1 MRSVM
6 KSVVKDKVVVIT
18 GGSSGFGLESARL
31 LLELGSKVVITGRN
45 LERLETAN
53 TELDSPNLL
62 VVQADATVTEDWKVL
77 VKQVLAKF
85 GRLDV
90 LVNNHGAGGKIAS
103 LVEMT
108 DTDIDQTLN
117 VNLSSVIRG
126 CREVLPIM
134 QSQKSGHIINV
145 SSVCARYSFPTWSVY
160 TAAKAGLVGFT
171 KCVHLEMVEWGGKA
185 TTVIPGGAQTGF
197 CSAANID
204 SDWMVGYP
212 TAEDFA
218 RTLVHCIDVPPSTVI
233 QDVTV
238 WGNKQ
243 IADMMNPF

>member
-1 MRSVM
+1 M
-6 KSVVKDKVVVIT
+6 KDKVVIIT

-45 LERLETAN
+45 LERLELAKKD
-53 TELDSPNLL
+53 LDSVNLL
-62 VVQADATVTEDWKVL
+62 AVQSDATVTADWKSL
-77 VKQVLAKF
+77 IKQVLLKF
-85 GRLDV
+85 GRIDV
-90 LVNNHGAGGKIAS
+90 LVNNHGAGGKIDA

-108 DTDIDQTLN
+108 DADIDQTLN

-126 CREVLPIM
+126 CREVM
-134 QSQKSGHIINV
+134 AVMTDQKSGHIINV
-145 SSVCARYSFPTWSVY
+145 ASVCARYSFPTWSVY

-171 KCVHLEMVEWGGKA
+171 KCVHLEMVAWGGKA

-204 SDWMVGYP
+204 SEWMVGYP

-243 IADMMNPF
+243 IADMMNPY

>member
-1 MRSVM
+1 M
-6 KSVVKDKVVVIT
+6 KSFVKDKVIVIT

-31 LLELGSKVVITGRN
+31 LLELGSKVIITGRN
-45 LERLETAN
+45 LEKLKLAKQDLSSE
-53 TELDSPNLL
+53 NLL
-62 VVQADATVTEDWKVL
+62 TVQADATSTEDWKAL
-77 VKQVLAKF
+77 VNQVFKKF

-90 LVNNHGAGGKIAS
+90 LVNNHGAGGKIDK

-108 DTDIDQTLN
+108 DEDIDETLN

-126 CREVLPIM
+126 CREVLSIM
-134 QSQKSGHIINV
+134 KEQKSGHIINV
-145 SSVCARYSFPTWSVY
+145 SSVCARYSFPSWSVY

-197 CSAANID
+197 CAAANID

-238 WGNKQ
+238 WGNQQ

>member
-1 MRSVM
+1 M
-6 KSVVKDKVVVIT
+6 KSFVKDKVVVIT

-45 LERLETAN
+45 LEKLKKAEV
-53 TELDSPNLL
+53 ELNSENLL
-62 VVQADATVTEDWKVL
+62 VVQADATVTTDWQVL
-77 VKQVLAKF
+77 VKQVLEKF

-90 LVNNHGAGGKIAS
+90 LVNNHGAGGKIDS
-103 LVEMT
+103 LEEMT
-108 DTDIDQTLN
+108 DEDIDQTLN

-126 CREVLPIM
+126 CREVLSVM
-134 QSQKSGHIINV
+134 KKQQSGHIINV

-171 KCVHLEMVEWGGKA
+171 KCVHLEMVTWGGKA

-197 CSAANID
+197 CAAANID
-204 SDWMVGYP
+204 SEWMVGYP

>member
-1 MRSVM
+1 M
-6 KSVVKDKVVVIT
+6 KNFVKDKVVVIT

-31 LLELGSKVVITGRN
+31 LLEFGANVVITGRN
-45 LERLETAN
+45 LDRLEQAKR
-53 TELDSPNLL
+53 ELNSKNLL
-62 VVQADATVTEDWKVL
+62 VIQADATVTADWGKL
-77 VKQVLAKF
+77 VKQVLATF
-85 GRLDV
+85 GHLDV
-90 LVNNHGAGGKIAS
+90 LVNNHGAGGKIAN
-103 LVEMT
+103 LDEMT
-108 DTDIDQTLN
+108 DADIDQTLN

-134 QSQKSGHIINV
+134 KDQGFGHIINV

-197 CSAANID
+197 CAAANID
-204 SDWMVGYP
+204 SDWMTGYP